1 MEQVCSWCQSP
12 PKPSLPPPH
21 PKLHQYLHYKD
32 DWYILDYEPEG
43 SSTPPFV
50 LVYYRGSNDAWD
62 GYGGAFVYTKSSTFP
77 EELRPRLREA
87 ARKVGY
93 EFDKDFTITD
103 NTCGVQSD
111 EDRLIL
117 R

>member
-1 MEQVCSWCQSP
+1 M
-12 PKPSLPPPH
+12 
-21 PKLHQYLHYKD
+21 
-32 DWYILDYEPEG
+32 
-43 SSTPPFV
+43 